1 MKKLQINHE
10 KLYEII
16 EQKILR
22 KNSQKIHVKHCQKSH
37 EKLYEIFF

>member
-16 EQKILR
+16 EQRILR
-22 KNSQKIHVKHCQKSH
+22 KNSQKIHVKHK
-37 EKLYEIFF
+37 